1 MDIELQNLEVEL
13 CRIAEISATR
23 VVGDAAGRPVEL
35 HVLARPG
42 RHPKQLVRDIQSV
55 ALASLGIEIDRRI
68 VSVVQLEEEDLEGVR
83 GGGPSRTVFVGVT
96 AQVTATRCLARVTL
110 TQDGEEAVGAA
121 EGSAAAT
128 AQHRLVAQATLDA
141 LRQLNPGAAPPDLD
155 GAQIVR
161 IGHRDVA
168 VVTVILFIGAREHA
182 VSGSALVRD
191 HWEAEALARA
201 VLNATNRRLLLVQ

>member
-1 MDIELQNLEVEL
+1 MDSELQNLEVEL

-68 VSVVQLEEEDLEGVR
+68 VSVVQLEDEDLEGVS
-83 GGGPSRTVFVGVT
+83 GGGPSRTIFIGVT
-96 AQVTATRCLARVTL
+96 AEVTATRCAARVTL
-110 TQDGEEAVGAA
+110 TQDGEEAVGSA

-128 AQHRLVAQATLDA
+128 AQHRLVA
-141 LRQLNPGAAPPDLD
+141 
-155 GAQIVR
+155 
-161 IGHRDVA
+161 
-168 VVTVILFIGAREHA
+168 VVTVIQFIGAREHA
-182 VSGSALVRD
+182 VAGSALVRD

-201 VLNATNRRLLLVQ
+201 VLNATNRTLLLVQ